1 MGQERVGKTQEFTV
15 NEDLGLVVKWTTLSG
30 LRDQGHPNW
39 FWRQFFKKEKEIT
52 LTVSR
57 ASKYY

>member
-30 LRDQGHPNW
+30 LCDQGHPN
-39 FWRQFFKKEKEIT
+39 
-52 LTVSR
+52 
-57 ASKYY
+57 